1 MTVVDYRQFARFPDT
16 WFSLMSVDPQNQV
29 CAANSAFVAS
39 ELARHVEASRS
50 EDIVFVARSDGRAKR
65 IVEACDCISLG
76 SKLIYLPAWDC
87 LPYDRVPPSRASMGM
102 RMDAL
107 RDWLATERGGR
118 LCVTSLEAMLQRV
131 PPADVIQSTYFK
143 VAVGSRFDLS
153 SFEAFLSQTGYAVDG
168 VVDEPGE
175 VAILKDVVDI
185 FPAGGNQPMRCYLNG
200 NGIVE
205 ELWFYDAATQ
215 RTQASVQTM
224 LFGPA
229 SEVVLRPENLVEP
242 PSGQAIYAQILANYG
257 TLQTVFD
264 LLRPAA
270 FLVEDEVDERVDE
283 YLEIIEDARIS
294 AGAPLTQRSLYLDR
308 ETWENT
314 RTSPGWSRLDTEGY
328 LPLETGGKG
337 FRALMEIANNAAAD
351 GASLA
356 IVGDEP
362 QLTRLTDRLSK
373 SLTTKVAP
381 TRTWQELLE
390 AGPSVRSGM
399 VPWTEG
405 FIDRKRNLVVVAC
418 QDIIGPPIG
427 HQRNLAA
434 STLRAPDLQI
444 GDVIVHEDHGVAIL
458 RAIETTVV
466 EGVEFDTVRLE
477 YHGGAS
483 IIVPMKDFGLLW
495 RYGAEA
501 SSVTLDRLNTKGW
514 AKKRDDLEQDI
525 KLAARHLVE
534 VARRRS
540 ETKSEPLSPPQDR
553 YQKFAAR
560 FPYTLTTDQ
569 MNAIDECLAD
579 MASGRPMDRLICADV
594 GFGKTEIALRAAAAA
609 AMSTMQVAVVAP
621 TTILARQHYDVFKK
635 RFERSGLK
643 VGLLSRA
650 VKDGEVKQTL
660 DAINDGTVDIVIATH
675 AILRKDLSFQ
685 RLGLVV
691 IDEEHRFGAADKAAI
706 RALSPNIHVLALSA
720 TPIPRT
726 LQSALIGVQDVSLL
740 TTPPAR
746 RRPVRTS
753 ILQTDTAT
761 IRAALLRERRR
772 GGQSFFVAPRVA
784 DIAPLQAML
793 MEIAPELEVLVA
805 HGKMA
810 VDKMEDAVVRFSE
823 GEADILLSTNIVES
837 GLDVPRANTIFVW
850 RSDRF
855 GLAQLH
861 QLRGRVGR
869 GRSQGLAYMLTET
882 DGKASDDSRQRLS
895 ALLKFDRLGSGTDVA
910 MNDLELR
917 GGGSVAGEEQAGHI
931 KVLGTGL
938 YQELLANAVRLLRG
952 EVSASFEL
960 PNFAIGV
967 AGFIP
972 SDYVPDPT
980 VRLSFYT
987 RLQKMTL
994 MEEFDE
1000 LEEEMLDRF
1009 GELADPVVVLLR
1021 AMRIRARAGHLG
1033 IASVLAGPDGTAIEF
1048 HKRPDASILEK
1059 WRKSARANAKG
1070 KRVLFDL
1077 STETDERL
1085 PFLETLFATAAGW
1098 DNVGRSNG

>member
-1 MTVVDYRQFARFPDT
+1 
-16 WFSLMSVDPQNQV
+16 MSVDSKKPHS
-29 CAANSAFVAS
+29 AANHTFVAS
-39 ELARHVEASRS
+39 ELARLVDANCGD
-50 EDIVFVARSDGRAKR
+50 DIVFVARSDGRAKR
-65 IVEACDCISLG
+65 VVEACDCISLK
-76 SKLIYLPAWDC
+76 SKLVYLPAWDC

-131 PPADVIQSTYFK
+131 PPADVVQSAFFN
-143 VAVGSRFDLS
+143 VAVGTRFDLA
-153 SFEAFLSQTGYAVDG
+153 SFEAFLSQTGYAIDG

-185 FPAGGNQPMRCYLNG
+185 FPAGGNQPMRCYLSEE
-200 NGIVE
+200 GIVE
-205 ELWFYDAATQ
+205 ELWFYDPATQ

-229 SEVVLRPENLVEP
+229 SEVVLPPGNPVEP
-242 PSGQAIYAQILANYG
+242 PNGQAVYAQMFANYG
-257 TLQTVFD
+257 ALQAVFD
-264 LLRPAA
+264 LLKPAA
-270 FLVEDEVDERVDE
+270 FLIDEQVDGRVDE
-283 YLEIIEDARIS
+283 YLDIIEDARTS
-294 AGAPLTQRSLYLDR
+294 SGAPLTQRSLYLDR
-308 ETWENT
+308 ESWDDA
-314 RTSPGWSRLDTEGY
+314 RSSPGWSILSTEGY
-328 LPLETGGKG
+328 SPLGIGRRG
-337 FRALMEIANNAAAD
+337 FRALRELVNNAATN
-351 GASLA
+351 GTPLA
-356 IVGDEP
+356 IAGDEP
-362 QLTRLTDRLSK
+362 RLSRLTDRLSK
-373 SLTTKVAP
+373 SLNTKVVP
-381 TRTWQELLE
+381 TETWQDLLE
-390 AGPSVRSGM
+390 PGPGIRSGR
-399 VPWTEG
+399 VAWTEG
-405 FIDRKRNLVVVAC
+405 YIDRKRNLVVVAC
-418 QDIIGPPIG
+418 QDILGPPIG
-427 HQRNLAA
+427 DRRDLAA

-444 GDVIVHEDHGVAIL
+444 GDVVVHEEHGVAIL

-466 EGVEFDTVRLE
+466 EGVEFDSVRLE

-501 SSVTLDRLNTKGW
+501 SSVNLDRLNTNGW
-514 AKKRDDLEQDI
+514 AKKREDLQQDI
-525 KLAARHLVE
+525 LSAAKHLVDA
-534 VARRRS
+534 ARRRS
-540 ETKSEPLSPPQDR
+540 EMKSKPLSPPQDR

-560 FPYTLTTDQ
+560 FPYSLTTDQ
-569 MNAIDECLAD
+569 MNAVGECLAD
-579 MASGRPMDRLICADV
+579 MASNRPMDRLICGDV

-609 AMSTMQVAVVAP
+609 AMSDMQVAVVAP

-635 RFERSGLK
+635 RFEKSGLK
-643 VGLLSRA
+643 VSLLSRA
-650 VKDGEVKQTL
+650 VKDAEVTRTL
-660 DAINDGTVDIVIATH
+660 DAINDGSVDIVIATH
-675 AILRKDLSFQ
+675 SILGKDLSFQ
-685 RLGLVV
+685 RLGLVI
-691 IDEEHRFGAADKAAI
+691 IDEEHRFGAADKAAM
-706 RALSPNIHVLALSA
+706 RALSPNVHVLALSA

-753 ILQTDTAT
+753 ILQTDTAS

-793 MEIAPELEVLVA
+793 AEIAPELEVLVA

-810 VDKMEDAVVRFSE
+810 VDRMEDAVVRFSE
-823 GEADILLSTNIVES
+823 GEADILLSTNIIES

-882 DGKASDDSRQRLS
+882 DDKTSDDSRQRLS

-931 KVLGTGL
+931 KVLGTNL
-938 YQELLANAVRLLRG
+938 YQELLANAVSSVRG
-952 EVSASFEL
+952 GVSASFEL
-960 PNFAIGV
+960 PDFEIGV
-967 AGFIP
+967 TGYIP

-987 RLQKMTL
+987 RLQKMTS

-1009 GELADPVVVLLR
+1009 GDLAEPVVVLLR
-1021 AMRIRARAGHLG
+1021 AACLRAQAGHLG
-1033 IASVLAGPDGTAIEF
+1033 IASVLVGPEGTAIEF
-1048 HKRPDASILEK
+1048 HKR
-1059 WRKSARANAKG
+1059 ANASKLLEWKKRAKPIVRG
-1070 KRVLFDL
+1070 KRILFDL
-1077 STETDERL
+1077 KTEADERL
-1085 PFLETLFATAAGW
+1085 AFLETLFAATASM
-1098 DNVGRSNG
+1098 DTLGRSHG

>member
-1 MTVVDYRQFARFPDT
+1 
-16 WFSLMSVDPQNQV
+16 
-29 CAANSAFVAS
+29 
-39 ELARHVEASRS
+39 
-50 EDIVFVARSDGRAKR
+50 
-65 IVEACDCISLG
+65 
-76 SKLIYLPAWDC
+76 
-87 LPYDRVPPSRASMGM
+87 MGM

-200 NGIVE
+200 DGIVE

-215 RTQASVQTM
+215 RTQESIQTM

-242 PSGQAIYAQILANYG
+242 PSGQAVYAQIFANYG
-257 TLQTVFD
+257 ALQTVYD
-264 LLRPAA
+264 LLKPAA
-270 FLVEDEVDERVDE
+270 FLIEDEVDGRVDE
-283 YLEIIEDARIS
+283 YLDIIEDARIS
-294 AGAPLTQRSLYLDR
+294 SGAPLTQRSLYVDR
-308 ETWENT
+308 ESWDDA
-314 RTSPGWSRLDTEGY
+314 RTSPGWSVLETEGY
-328 LPLETGGKG
+328 LPLVTGGKG
-337 FRALMEIANNAAAD
+337 FRALTELVNNAAAD

-362 QLTRLTDRLSK
+362 QLSRLTDRLRK
-373 SLTTKVAP
+373 SLTTKVVP
-381 TRTWQELLE
+381 TKTWQELLE
-390 AGPSVRSGM
+390 TGPSVRSGR

-405 FIDRKRNLVVVAC
+405 YIDRKRKLVVVAC
-418 QDIIGPPIG
+418 QDILGPPIG
-427 HQRNLAA
+427 DQRDLVA
-434 STLRAPDLQI
+434 STLRAPDLET
-444 GDVIVHEDHGVAIL
+444 GDVVVHEEHGVAIL

-466 EGVEFDTVRLE
+466 EGVEFDSVRLE
-477 YHGGAS
+477 YHAGAS

-501 SSVTLDRLNTKGW
+501 SSVTLDRLNTNGW
-514 AKKRDDLEQDI
+514 AKKREDLQHDI
-525 KLAARHLVE
+525 LSAAKHLVD

-540 ETKSEPLSPPQDR
+540 DMKSKPLSPPQDR
-553 YQKFAAR
+553 YQKFVAR
-560 FPYTLTTDQ
+560 FPYSLTSDQ
-569 MNAIDECLAD
+569 ANAVGECLAD
-579 MASGRPMDRLICADV
+579 MASGRPMDRLICGDV

-609 AMSTMQVAVVAP
+609 AMSGMQVAVVAP
-621 TTILARQHYDVFKK
+621 TTVLARQHYDVFKK
-635 RFERSGLK
+635 RFEKSGLK

-650 VKDGEVKQTL
+650 VKDLEVKRTL
-660 DAINDGTVDIVIATH
+660 DAINDGAVDILIATH
-675 AILRKDLSFQ
+675 AILGKDLSFQ
-685 RLGLVV
+685 RLGLVI
-691 IDEEHRFGAADKAAI
+691 IDEEHRFGAADKAAM
-706 RALSPNIHVLALSA
+706 RALSPNVHVLALSA

-761 IRAALLRERRR
+761 VRAALLRERRR

-793 MEIAPELEVLVA
+793 AEIAPELEVLVA
-805 HGKMA
+805 HGKMS

-882 DGKASDDSRQRLS
+882 DEKTSDDSRQRLS

-938 YQELLANAVRLLRG
+938 YQELLGDAVSWLRG
-952 EVSASFEL
+952 GTATSFDFPDFE
-960 PNFAIGV
+960 IGV
-967 AGFIP
+967 TGYIP
-972 SDYVPDPT
+972 SDFVPDPT
-980 VRLSFYT
+980 VRLSFYS
-987 RLQKMTL
+987 RLQKMTSP
-994 MEEFDE
+994 EEFDE

-1009 GELADPVVVLLR
+1009 GDLADQVVVLLR
-1021 AMRIRARAGHLG
+1021 AARIRARAGHLG

-1048 HKRPDASILEK
+1048 NKRADTSIL
-1059 WRKSARANAKG
+1059 SAWKKFAKPIVRG
-1070 KRVLFDL
+1070 NRVLFNLKIGAEGRL
-1077 STETDERL
+1077 SL
-1085 PFLETLFATAAGW
+1085 LETLFAATASV
-1098 DNVGRSNG
+1098 DTVGRSHG